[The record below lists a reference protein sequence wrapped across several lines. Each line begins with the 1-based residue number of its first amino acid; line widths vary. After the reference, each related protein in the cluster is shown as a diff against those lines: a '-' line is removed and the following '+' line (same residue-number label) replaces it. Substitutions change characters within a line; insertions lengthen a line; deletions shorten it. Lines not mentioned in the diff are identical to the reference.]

1 MLALSILKPMLA
13 MMAWSGLIV
22 AILLMTRMP
31 VVIKQWGNLQFAK
44 HSDELRLKM
53 SGKFRYITDNY
64 NHIFEQPTLF
74 YAVLIYIQLA
84 GTTNQTNIS
93 LAWAYVC
100 LRVVH
105 SSIQLT
111 SNNVS
116 WRAASFATSS
126 LILMVIIS
134 MEVLAA
140 SFGLTS

>member
-1 MLALSILKPMLA
+1 MSILNPMLA

-22 AILLMTRMP
+22 AILLMTRIP

-44 HSDELRLKM
+44 HSDELRPKM
-53 SGKFRYITDNY
+53 SEKFRYVTDNY

-84 GTTNQTNIS
+84 GASNQLNIS
-93 LAWAYVC
+93 LAWAYVS
-100 LRVVH
+100 LRMVH

-126 LILMVIIS
+126 LILMTIIS

-140 SFGLTS
+140 SSGLTS

>member
-1 MLALSILKPMLA
+1 MSILNPMLA

-22 AILLMTRMP
+22 AILLMTRIP
-31 VVIKQWGNLQFAK
+31 AVIKQWGNLQFAK
-44 HSDELRLKM
+44 HSDELRPKM
-53 SGKFRYITDNY
+53 SEKFRYITDNY

-84 GTTNQTNIS
+84 DTANKTNIS
-93 LAWAYVC
+93 LAWAYVF

-126 LILMVIIS
+126 LILMAIIS
-134 MEVLAA
+134 MEVLTK

>member
-1 MLALSILKPMLA
+1 MNILNAMLA
-13 MMAWSGLIV
+13 MMAGSGLIV
-22 AILLMTRMP
+22 AILLITRIQ
-31 VVIKQWGNLQFAK
+31 VVMKQWGNLQFAK
-44 HSDELRLKM
+44 HSDELRPKM
-53 SGKFRYITDNY
+53 SEKFRYITDNY

-84 GTTNQTNIS
+84 GTANQTNIS
-93 LAWAYVC
+93 LAWAYVF
-100 LRVVH
+100 LRVIH

-126 LILMVIIS
+126 LILMAIIS

>member
-1 MLALSILKPMLA
+1 MSILNPMLA

-22 AILLMTRMP
+22 AILLMTRIP

-44 HSDELRLKM
+44 HSDELRPKM
-53 SGKFRYITDNY
+53 SEKFRYVTDNY

-84 GTTNQTNIS
+84 DTANQTNLS
-93 LAWAYVC
+93 LAWAYVF
-100 LRVVH
+100 LTVH

-126 LILMVIIS
+126 LILMTIIS

-140 SFGLTS
+140 SSGLTS

>member
-1 MLALSILKPMLA
+1 MSILNPMLA

-22 AILLMTRMP
+22 AILLMTRIP

-44 HSDELRLKM
+44 HSDELRPKM
-53 SGKFRYITDNY
+53 SEKFRYITDNY

-93 LAWAYVC
+93 LAWAYVF

-105 SSIQLT
+105 SLIQLT

-126 LILMVIIS
+126 LSLMVIIS

-140 SFGLTS
+140 SSGPSS

>member
-1 MLALSILKPMLA
+1 MSILNPMLA

-22 AILLMTRMP
+22 AILLMTRIP

-44 HSDELRLKM
+44 HSDELRPKM
-53 SGKFRYITDNY
+53 SEKFRYVTDNY

-84 GTTNQTNIS
+84 GTANQTNIS
-93 LAWAYVC
+93 LAWAYVF
-100 LRVVH
+100 LRVIH

-116 WRAASFATSS
+116 WRAASFATAS
-126 LILMVIIS
+126 LILMAIIS

>member
-1 MLALSILKPMLA
+1 MSILNPMLA
-13 MMAWSGLIV
+13 MMAWSALIV
-22 AILLMTRMP
+22 AILLMTRIP

-44 HSDELRLKM
+44 HSDELRPKM
-53 SGKFRYITDNY
+53 SEKFRYITDNY

-93 LAWAYVC
+93 LAWAYVS

-126 LILMVIIS
+126 LILMAIIS
-134 MEVLAA
+134 MEVLTK

>member
-1 MLALSILKPMLA
+1 MLA

-31 VVIKQWGNLQFAK
+31 VVIKQWGDLQFAK
-44 HSDELRLKM
+44 HSDELRPKM
-53 SGKFRYITDNY
+53 SEKFRYITDNY

-74 YAVLIYIQLA
+74 YAVLIYIQVA
-84 GTTNQTNIS
+84 GTTNLTNIS
-93 LAWAYVC
+93 LAWAYVF

-126 LILMVIIS
+126 LILVVIIS

-140 SFGLTS
+140 SSGLTS

>member
-1 MLALSILKPMLA
+1 MSILNPMLA

-22 AILLMTRMP
+22 AILLMTRIP
-31 VVIKQWGNLQFAK
+31 VVVKQWGNLQFAK
-44 HSDELRLKM
+44 HSDELRPKM
-53 SGKFRYITDNY
+53 SEKFRYITDNY

-93 LAWAYVC
+93 LAWAYVF

-105 SSIQLT
+105 SLIQLT

-116 WRAASFATSS
+116 WRAAFFATSS
-126 LILMVIIS
+126 LSLMVIIS

-140 SFGLTS
+140 SFGLKN

>member
-1 MLALSILKPMLA
+1 MSDVSILNPMLA

-31 VVIKQWGNLQFAK
+31 VVIKQWGDLQFAK
-44 HSDELRLKM
+44 HSDELRPKM
-53 SGKFRYITDNY
+53 SEKFRYITDNY

-74 YAVLIYIQLA
+74 YAVLIYIQVA
-84 GTTNQTNIS
+84 DTTNLTNIS
-93 LAWAYVC
+93 LAWAYVF

-126 LILMVIIS
+126 LILVVIIS

-140 SFGLTS
+140 SSGLTS

>member
-1 MLALSILKPMLA
+1 MSILNPMLA

-22 AILLMTRMP
+22 AILLMTRIP
-31 VVIKQWGNLQFAK
+31 VVVKQWGNLQFAK
-44 HSDELRLKM
+44 HSDELRPKM
-53 SGKFRYITDNY
+53 SEKFRYITDNY

-93 LAWAYVC
+93 LAWAYVF

-105 SSIQLT
+105 SLIQLT

-126 LILMVIIS
+126 LSLMVIIS
-134 MEVLAA
+134 IEVLAA
-140 SFGLTS
+140 SSGLSS

>member
-1 MLALSILKPMLA
+1 MSILNPMLA

-22 AILLMTRMP
+22 AILLMTRIP

-44 HSDELRLKM
+44 HSDELRPKM
-53 SGKFRYITDNY
+53 SEKFRYITDNY

-84 GTTNQTNIS
+84 DTANQTNLS
-93 LAWAYVC
+93 LAWAYVF

-126 LILMVIIS
+126 LILMAIIS
-134 MEVLAA
+134 IEVLAGT
-140 SFGLTS
+140 FGLAS

>member
-1 MLALSILKPMLA
+1 MNCVPKCLK
-13 MMAWSGLIV
+13 
-22 AILLMTRMP
+22 
-31 VVIKQWGNLQFAK
+31 NL
-44 HSDELRLKM
+44 D
-53 SGKFRYITDNY
+53 ITDNY

-84 GTTNQTNIS
+84 DTANQTNLS
-93 LAWAYVC
+93 LAWAYVF
-100 LRVVH
+100 LTVH

>member
-1 MLALSILKPMLA
+1 MSILNPMLA

-22 AILLMTRMP
+22 AILLMTRIP
-31 VVIKQWGNLQFAK
+31 SVIKQWGNLQFAK
-44 HSDELRLKM
+44 HSDELRPKM
-53 SGKFRYITDNY
+53 PEKFRYVTDNY

-84 GTTNQTNIS
+84 DTANKINIS
-93 LAWAYVC
+93 LAWAYVS
-100 LRVVH
+100 LRMVH

-126 LILMVIIS
+126 LILVTIIS

-140 SFGLTS
+140 SSGLTS

>member
-1 MLALSILKPMLA
+1 MSILNPMLA

-22 AILLMTRMP
+22 AILLMTRIP
-31 VVIKQWGNLQFAK
+31 SVIKQWGNLQFAK
-44 HSDELRLKM
+44 HSDELRPKM
-53 SGKFRYITDNY
+53 SEKFRYITDNY

-93 LAWAYVC
+93 LAWAYVF

-105 SSIQLT
+105 SLIQLT

-126 LILMVIIS
+126 LILMAIIS
-134 MEVLAA
+134 MEVLTK

>member
-1 MLALSILKPMLA
+1 MSILNPMLA

-22 AILLMTRMP
+22 AILLMTRIP

-44 HSDELRLKM
+44 HSDELRPKM
-53 SGKFRYITDNY
+53 SEKFRYITDNY

-84 GTTNQTNIS
+84 GASNQMNIS
-93 LAWAYVC
+93 LAWAYVS
-100 LRVVH
+100 LRMVH

-126 LILMVIIS
+126 LILMTIIS

-140 SFGLTS
+140 SSGLTS

>member
-1 MLALSILKPMLA
+1 MSILNPMLA

-22 AILLMTRMP
+22 AILLMTRIP

-44 HSDELRLKM
+44 HSDELRPKM
-53 SGKFRYITDNY
+53 SEKFRYITDNY

-84 GTTNQTNIS
+84 DTANQTNIS
-93 LAWAYVC
+93 LAWTYVF

-126 LILMVIIS
+126 LILMAIIS
-134 MEVLAA
+134 MEVLTK